1 MRPRAQKVVVFSGST
16 VTEYLD
22 WRAFSAAP
30 PADVVVLDLTLGD
43 GTTVT
48 ENVRRLGADGSSVII
63 HSVADR
69 PAAVREALAAGAAG
83 VVSKASPIGDV
94 IAAISTVA
102 HGEPLNNVEW
112 ASAVEG
118 DRAFA
123 DAQLSARERDVLR
136 LYAAGLPLKVVAD
149 RLGVAYST
157 AKENITRVR
166 VKYVEVGRPAPT
178 KVDLLRRAMEDG
190 ILAEPA
196 TEKVPVVSEP
206 ESTRAILDDAWGHIP
221 QTRETTAG
229 LGSFTRLRIE
239 RIISLVVGLGSLVLG
254 TQAFLA
260 ALGAGPGEPG
270 MARPAHAD
278 DVRAARGDAPRVP
291 ASAAACACSRA
302 SSRSCTRRAHPL
314 ADRHRRAPT
323 PDSDRPA
330 VDLVP
335 RQRRDARRRARLPA
349 AACRSSGPRS
359 SRSCSASCG
368 SSRAASRATSG
379 SRSPSTS
386 RSR

>member
-1 MRPRAQKVVVFSGST
+1 MTRVALIDDHESVRLGLEAACARAGKDVVFSGST
-16 VTEYLD
+16 VTKYLD
-22 WRAFSAAP
+22 WRAFSASA

-48 ENVRRLGADGSSVII
+48 ENVRRLVLDGSSVII

-83 VVSKASPIGDV
+83 IVSKSSPIGDV
-94 IAAISTVA
+94 TAAIGTVA
-102 HGEPLNNVEW
+102 QGEPLNNVEW

-190 ILAEPA
+190 IL
-196 TEKVPVVSEP
+196 SE
-206 ESTRAILDDAWGHIP
+206 
-221 QTRETTAG
+221 
-229 LGSFTRLRIE
+229 
-239 RIISLVVGLGSLVLG
+239 
-254 TQAFLA
+254 
-260 ALGAGPGEPG
+260 
-270 MARPAHAD
+270 
-278 DVRAARGDAPRVP
+278 
-291 ASAAACACSRA
+291 
-302 SSRSCTRRAHPL
+302 
-314 ADRHRRAPT
+314 
-323 PDSDRPA
+323 
-330 VDLVP
+330 
-335 RQRRDARRRARLPA
+335 
-349 AACRSSGPRS
+349 
-359 SRSCSASCG
+359 SASDPG
-368 SSRAASRATSG
+368 DPAG
-379 SRSPSTS
+379 GG
-386 RSR
+386 